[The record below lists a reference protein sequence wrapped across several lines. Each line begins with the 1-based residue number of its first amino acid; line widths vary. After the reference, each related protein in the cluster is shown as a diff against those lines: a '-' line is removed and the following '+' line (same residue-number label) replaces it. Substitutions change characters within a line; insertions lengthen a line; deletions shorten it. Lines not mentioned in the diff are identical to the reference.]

1 MPTITVIASYATE
14 LIFRVP
20 RLMRLGETLPA
31 TFELGYGGKGF
42 NMTAAAHKAG
52 ANVHMIAKLGKDPF
66 GARARQH
73 MQELGIPTEFV
84 FDDPKAPSG
93 AGTVLVTPDG
103 NNAIAVDMGANL
115 NLTAAEVQRASKV
128 IAASR
133 VVLASL
139 ETPTE
144 AIAEGFRIA
153 KIYGVTT
160 ILNPAPAPFKPLSSE
175 LRSLTDIITPNESE
189 VEALTDLNLSKH
201 GVQALAESLLTSGS
215 KKVVITL
222 GERGAFYHEGHSSGI
237 VPAPSVKAIDTVGAG
252 DAFNGGLATALAEGK
267 SLEQAVNFAVR
278 LSALKVTCKG
288 SSVAMPTREEI
299 NDFHN
304 REQ

>member
-1 MPTITVIASYATE
+1 MSTITVIASYATE

-31 TFELGYGGKGF
+31 TFEIGYGGKGF
-42 NMTAAAHKAG
+42 NMTVAAHKAG

-66 GARARQH
+66 GSIARQH

-93 AGTVLVTPDG
+93 AGTVLVTPNG

-115 NLTAAEVQRASKV
+115 NLTATEVQRASEA

-139 ETPTE
+139 EAPVE

-153 KIYGVTT
+153 KTHGITT
-160 ILNPAPAPFKPLSSE
+160 ILNPAPAPSKPLSSE
-175 LRSLTDIITPNESE
+175 LHELTDIITPNESE
-189 VEALTDLNLSKH
+189 IEALTDLKLSKH
-201 GVQALAESLLTSGS
+201 GVQALAENLLTKGF

-222 GERGAFYHEGHSSGI
+222 GNKGAFCHEGHSSGM
-237 VPAPSVKAIDTVGAG
+237 VSAPSVRVLDTVGAG
-252 DAFNGGLATALAEGK
+252 DAFNGGLATALAEDK
-267 SLEQAVNFAVR
+267 SLEQAVSFAVR
-278 LSALKVTCKG
+278 LSALKVTRRG

-299 NDFHN
+299 DGFHD
-304 REQ
+304 RAQ